1 MRRSRTTQSTR
12 FPPPFAVAASTDPGL
27 TEDMSEG
34 CQALPLLDSQAI
46 VCDLCTEDRKPAQK
60 TCIKCEMSMC
70 VQHLEPH
77 LSVPFLLQTHTEPIA
92 PGAGGVG
99 LATKCPH
106 HGKILEYYCLDD
118 LTIVCMSCAIEDQH
132 RIHNMKSLPKAHKE
146 LREKLKE
153 EQKAL
158 AKREN
163 QSLKLRRWD
172 KEQRERLASSSIRL
186 IEGVSA
192 LRDITL
198 KSVQSSVSARVKS
211 ITTSKRT
218 MQAALSEGDSF
229 RFLQGYEGVHQ
240 AVEKARTVG
249 LRKGLEPGADRDKL
263 VQELQ
268 QSGGNLL
275 EQTTQLWSSLLALV
289 DPENHQEKQVSP
301 GFPPTTTLTFDPKSL
316 GRGMSLSQDHRKV
329 FYTPLAKLT
338 THTLLCQ
345 DSCSDANP
353 RWVVKFSE
361 DCDWTVGVCDKEAAG
376 NFNNGHVYA
385 LRWQKD
391 QLSSVCTQYY
401 DSIRRSDGMTY
412 TDKPPQAHVDSQF
425 IYLPGKTAAQP
436 ETIPHPIE
444 LEVFWDKTSPPSLSF
459 YSRGRYHQRTEL
471 HRMEMEHHQGDLTPF
486 VTLGTGSSPVSAR
499 QYREYSQP
507 EQQWRCPCGEVHQI
521 QQQSSQHQHGSSECK
536 CERVIGTPYIEV
548 FCQLV

>member
-1 MRRSRTTQSTR
+1 MQKYRKFQRVHILFLATVGDLKRVLKYPIPCAFWLFRLKGKEPILIGYTKGLMRRSRTTQSTR

-34 CQALPLLDSQAI
+34 CQALPLPDSQAI
-46 VCDLCTEDRKPAQK
+46 VCDLCTEDRKPALK
-60 TCIKCEMSMC
+60 TCIKCEMSMS
-70 VQHLEPH
+70 L
-77 LSVPFLLQTHTEPIA
+77 
-92 PGAGGVG
+92 GAGGVG

-106 HGKILEYYCLDD
+106 HVKILEYYCLDD
-118 LTIVCMSCAIEDQH
+118 LTSVCMSCAIEDQH
-132 RIHNMKSLPKAHKE
+132 RIHNMKTLPKAHKE

-240 AVEKARTVG
+240 AVEKARAVG

-268 QSGGNLL
+268 QSGGHLL

-289 DPENHQEKQVSP
+289 DPENHQEKQGSP

-338 THTLLCQ
+338 THTLLL
-345 DSCSDANP
+345 
-353 RWVVKFSE
+353 K
-361 DCDWTVGVCDKEAAG
+361 
-376 NFNNGHVYA
+376 
-385 LRWQKD
+385 
-391 QLSSVCTQYY
+391 
-401 DSIRRSDGMTY
+401 
-412 TDKPPQAHVDSQF
+412 
-425 IYLPGKTAAQP
+425 
-436 ETIPHPIE
+436 
-444 LEVFWDKTSPPSLSF
+444 
-459 YSRGRYHQRTEL
+459 
-471 HRMEMEHHQGDLTPF
+471 
-486 VTLGTGSSPVSAR
+486 
-499 QYREYSQP
+499 
-507 EQQWRCPCGEVHQI
+507 
-521 QQQSSQHQHGSSECK
+521 
-536 CERVIGTPYIEV
+536 
-548 FCQLV
+548 